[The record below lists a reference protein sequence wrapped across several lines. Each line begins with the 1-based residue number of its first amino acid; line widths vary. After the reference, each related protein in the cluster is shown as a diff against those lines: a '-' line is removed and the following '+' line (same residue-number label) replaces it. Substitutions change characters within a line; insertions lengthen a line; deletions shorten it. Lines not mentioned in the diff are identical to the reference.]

1 MAVTDWI
8 DKIAKV
14 WSKIEDGKG
23 SSMRSYRSFEKA
35 EFPDALSQ
43 FPCVL
48 TYVTNLPSVQYS
60 AGGPNKAV
68 WRGVSEFH
76 IVPNVLKS
84 NYPYLM
90 SFYDRIIKAAAANYQ
105 LGGAVDHFVLVNP
118 DAIRPGVLS
127 YGSEELHL
135 GLVVS
140 WEVKDNLTVSVS
152 VGG

>member
-60 AGGPNKAV
+60 R
-68 WRGVSEFH
+68 WRPE
-76 IVPNVLKS
+76 
-84 NYPYLM
+84 
-90 SFYDRIIKAAAANYQ
+90 
-105 LGGAVDHFVLVNP
+105 
-118 DAIRPGVLS
+118 
-127 YGSEELHL
+127 
-135 GLVVS
+135 
-140 WEVKDNLTVSVS
+140 
-152 VGG
+152 